1 MYRHPMRI
9 DVRGFTF
16 DVHTGGPADGPA
28 VLLLHGFPQ
37 DSREWDG
44 ITGGLH
50 GAGLRTFALDQRGY
64 SPGARPAGKAAYRIA
79 ECVADAVA
87 VLDALDVEAAHVV
100 GHDWGAAVAWHLA
113 ARHPDRV
120 TTLTAVSVPHPRAY
134 ATSVKKDPA
143 QLVKSAYMLFFRTP
157 WLPERVLA
165 ARDGALLRRI
175 APGGEA
181 MLQPGRLT
189 GALNWYRAISGN
201 DMAGL
206 GPVSVPTT
214 FVWSDRDVAISGHA
228 ARRCA
233 AHVTGDYRFVTLEG
247 VSHWIPDE
255 APEPLLEAV
264 LARIS
269 PRRPR

>member
-1 MYRHPMRI
+1 MRI
-9 DVRGFTF
+9 DVRGLTF
-16 DVHTGGPADGPA
+16 DVHPGGPQDAAGADT

-50 GAGLRTFALDQRGY
+50 AADLRTVALDQRGY
-64 SPGARPAGKAAYRIA
+64 SPGARPAGRKAYRMA
-79 ECVADAVA
+79 ECVADALA
-87 VLDALDVEAAHVV
+87 VLDALELRAVHVV
-100 GHDWGAAVAWHLA
+100 GHDWGAAVAWQLA

-120 TTLTAVSVPHPRAY
+120 RTLTAVSVPHPRAY
-134 ATSVKKDPA
+134 ATSVKRDPA

-157 WLPERVLA
+157 WLPERVLS
-165 ARDGALLRRI
+165 ARGGALLRRV
-175 APGGEA
+175 AHGEA

-189 GALNWYRAISGN
+189 GALNWYRAISG
-201 DMAGL
+201 DDLDGL
-206 GPVSVPTT
+206 GPVGVPTT

-233 AHVTGDYRFVTLEG
+233 AYVTGDYRFVTLEG

-255 APEPLLEAV
+255 APERLLDAV
-264 LARIS
+264 LERIS

>member
-1 MYRHPMRI
+1 MRI
-9 DVRGFTF
+9 DVRGLTF
-16 DVHTGGPADGPA
+16 DVHTGGPENDDGEA

-50 GAGLRTFALDQRGY
+50 AAGLRTVALDQRGY
-64 SPGARPAGKAAYRIA
+64 SPGARPAGKRAYRMA
-79 ECVADAVA
+79 ECVADALA
-87 VLDALDVEAAHVV
+87 VLDALRLGAVHVV
-100 GHDWGAAVAWHLA
+100 GHDWGAAVAWQLA

-120 TTLTAVSVPHPRAY
+120 RTLTAVSVPHPRAY
-134 ATSVKKDPA
+134 ATSVRRDPA

-157 WLPERVLA
+157 WLPERVLS
-165 ARDGALLRRI
+165 ARRGALLRRV
-175 APGGEA
+175 AHGEA

-189 GALNWYRAISGN
+189 GALNWYRAISG
-201 DMAGL
+201 DDLDGL
-206 GPVSVPTT
+206 GSVSVPTT

-233 AHVTGDYRFVTLEG
+233 AYVTGDYRFVTLEG
-247 VSHWIPDE
+247 VSHWVPDE
-255 APEPLLEAV
+255 APDRLLEAV
-264 LARIS
+264 LERIS

>member
-1 MYRHPMRI
+1 MGV
-9 DVRGFTF
+9 DVRGLTF
-16 DVHTGGPADGPA
+16 EVHTGGPVDGPA

-50 GAGLRTFALDQRGY
+50 DAGLRTVALDQRGY
-64 SPGARPAGKAAYRIA
+64 SPGARPAGRRAYRMA

-87 VLDALDVEAAHVV
+87 VLDALGLPAVDVV

-120 TTLTAVSVPHPRAY
+120 RTLTAVSVPHPAAY
-134 ATSVKKDPA
+134 AASVQRDPA
-143 QLVKSAYMLFFRTP
+143 QTLRSAYMLFFRTP
-157 WLPERVLA
+157 WLPERLLS
-165 ARDGALLRRI
+165 ARGGALLRRV
-175 APGGEA
+175 AGGHRTTDPGD
-181 MLQPGRLT
+181 LT
-189 GALNWYRAISGN
+189 GALNWYRAISGRDN
-201 DMAGL
+201 DGL
-206 GPVSVPTT
+206 GPVTVPTT

-233 AHVTGDYRFVTLEG
+233 AHVTGDFRFVTLEG

-255 APEPLLEAV
+255 APGPLLDAV
-264 LARIS
+264 LDRIS

>member
-1 MYRHPMRI
+1 MGI
-9 DVRGFTF
+9 DVRGLTF
-16 DVHTGGPADGPA
+16 DVRIGGPAGGEP

-44 ITGGLH
+44 ISGGLH
-50 GAGLRTFALDQRGY
+50 DAGLRTVALDQRGY
-64 SPGARPAGKAAYRIA
+64 SPGARPAGREKYTMA

-87 VLDALDVEAAHVV
+87 LLDALGIREAHVV
-100 GHDWGAAVAWHLA
+100 GHDWGAVVAWHLA
-113 ARHPDRV
+113 GRHPQRV
-120 TTLTAVSVPHPRAY
+120 RTLTAVSVPHPGAFAR
-134 ATSVKKDPA
+134 SVRRDPA
-143 QLVKSAYMLFFRTP
+143 QLVKSSYMLFFRTP
-157 WLPERVLA
+157 WLPERVLS
-165 ARDGALLRRI
+165 ARGGALLRRI
-175 APGGEA
+175 PHGEA

-189 GALNWYRAISGN
+189 GALNWYRAVSGG
-201 DMAGL
+201 DLEGL
-206 GPVSVPTT
+206 GPVTVPTT

-233 AHVTGDYRFVTLEG
+233 AYVTGDYRFVTLAG

-255 APEPLLEAV
+255 APERLLEAV